1 MKYHTFRAMRCCY
14 RLWVVL
20 LVLALSLGGC
30 VQLEGG
36 VEPPT
41 PIGALPTT
49 TPRPTASPQPT
60 ALPAFGGTTPAPAP
74 ARADPDLATTA
85 ERTASPPSASPI
97 PPDLATTATS
107 TATASNALT
116 QTSTLRIGI
125 QSEPS
130 DLLPYHATAAD
141 ERLTAPISELLFP
154 APLLPLNYT
163 FTTTGVLERLPSL
176 KNGDIQIRSREV
188 YLDVNDLIVTEPTSR
203 TATAQQIVI
212 TYRWNRALTWSDGVP
227 VTAADS
233 VFAYQLAQ
241 QIALGEEANQRIQ
254 LLEDYQEV
262 DAHTTRA
269 FLKPELT
276 DLTSLIAAQPSL
288 DGVLDVATSD
298 LGRTVW
304 TPLPAHLLREISPTD
319 LLNSEFAAMP
329 VGYGPYQID
338 RRDQDVIRLSRNPYY
353 AGPLPAPDTLA
364 FVSEQSVAILRDELL
379 RGSLDLAILENL
391 DADQFHLLA
400 TATQSDA
407 VQIAYS
413 ASPIWEHLDFNLEFK
428 LLQNVGVRRAI
439 AHAINRQAMIDTL
452 YAGSVPILH
461 SWIVPEHWAAANP
474 NDLITYSYSPDYARE
489 LLTQAN
495 VIDSDNDGFREI
507 GIDHDSDGKPDGFAP
522 FSLTVLSTEN
532 SPVRA
537 AIAEQFRNDMADIGI
552 NVSVVMT
559 TSQQLFNPQGPLFR
573 RDFEL
578 AQFAWIAAPDPRG
591 FELWSCSAIPG
602 VINNYT
608 GSNLSGW
615 CMRDANQAI
624 ISATTSI
631 SREERREYYIRHQQL
646 FAQELPAIPLFQRV
660 IAVMYTPRLNGLK
673 PDPMAP
679 ITWNMHE
686 WSSGS

>member
-1 MKYHTFRAMRCCY
+1 MNHHTLWATLPY

-20 LVLALSLGGC
+20 LVLLLGVGGC

-60 ALPAFGGTTPAPAP
+60 AMAAFGGAAQDPAPSAAAP
-74 ARADPDLATTA
+74 DVAATA
-85 ERTASPPSASPI
+85 ERTASIPSGSTPA
-97 PPDLATTATS
+97 PDIAATAAPTTTAS
-107 TATASNALT
+107 TALT
-116 QTSTLRIGI
+116 QTGTLRIGI

-130 DLLPYHATAAD
+130 DLLPYHAAAAD

-154 APLLPLNYT
+154 APLLPLNYA

-176 KNGDIQIRSREV
+176 SNGDIQVRSREV
-188 YLDVNDLIVTEPTSR
+188 YLDVNDMIVTEPTSR

-241 QIALGEEANQRIQ
+241 QIPLGEEANQRIQ

-304 TPLPAHLLREISPTD
+304 TPLPAHIVREISPTA

-329 VGYGPYQID
+329 IGYGPYQID
-338 RRDQDVIRLSRNPYY
+338 RRDQGVIRLSRNPYY
-353 AGPLPAPDTLA
+353 TGPPHAPDTLA
-364 FVSEQSVAILRDELL
+364 FVSEPSVATLRDELL

-391 DADQFHLLA
+391 DADQFRLLA
-400 TATQSDA
+400 DASQSGG
-407 VQIAYS
+407 VQVAYS
-413 ASPIWEHLDFNLEFK
+413 TSPIWEHLDFNLEFD

-474 NDLITYSYSPDYARE
+474 DDLITYSYSPDYARE

-522 FSLTVLSTEN
+522 FSLTVLTTEN

-537 AIAEQFRNDMADIGI
+537 AIAEQFRSDMADIGI

-631 SREERREYYIRHQQL
+631 SREERREYYIRHQKL

-660 IAVMYTPRLNGLK
+660 TAVMYTSRLNGLK